1 MLGNEG
7 TVVSKINM
15 IVSFMGLINWWGR
28 EINQVIHIM
37 MKSKKKITKKNI
49 KFYESASLGGPYQ
62 SIYFPIYQYL
72 YIFTGNDI
80 LGGEGNIWN
89 MLTYNMWNTYL
100 NKGGCF
106 G

>member
-80 LGGEGNIWN
+80 LGGVCQIRTVLPEEMNE
-89 MLTYNMWNTYL
+89 LRS
-100 NKGGCF
+100 KG
-106 G
+106 

>member
-37 MKSKKKITKKNI
+37 MKSKPVVSHVPCHFQGRVLRVTLP
-49 KFYESASLGGPYQ
+49 ATAVPLQ
-62 SIYFPIYQYL
+62 
-72 YIFTGNDI
+72 DI
-80 LGGEGNIWN
+80 HA
-89 MLTYNMWNTYL
+89 
-100 NKGGCF
+100 
-106 G
+106 

>member
-1 MLGNEG
+1 
-7 TVVSKINM
+7 M

-80 LGGEGNIWN
+80 LGGVCQIRTVLPEE
-89 MLTYNMWNTYL
+89 MYELRS
-100 NKGGCF
+100 KG
-106 G
+106 

>member
-80 LGGEGNIWN
+80 LGGVYQIRTVLPEE
-89 MLTYNMWNTYL
+89 MYELRS
-100 NKGGCF
+100 KG
-106 G
+106 